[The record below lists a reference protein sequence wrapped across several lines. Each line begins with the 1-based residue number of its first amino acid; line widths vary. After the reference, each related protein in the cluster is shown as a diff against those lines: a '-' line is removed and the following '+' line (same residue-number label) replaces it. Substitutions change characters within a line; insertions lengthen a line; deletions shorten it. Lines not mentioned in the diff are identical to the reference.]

1 MSASGGP
8 SADLRA
14 GRQATNIREIPIQ
27 RSASAFAPSLGGIMG
42 SGVRPIGTTAAPP
55 PTHNEYYRR
64 EVLTRTL
71 VTRST
76 EALSA
81 PPPLSRSPP
90 AAPPAPAPLRPLD
103 VDLPPR
109 DQLSEEYWVRYS
121 RNIEEEERRL
131 RSEQEHRRRAEE
143 ERRLRVEEQR
153 RRLEQQEQELVEKLR
168 REREQLGKTL
178 EAQMIDR
185 ERAER
190 DRIRQDRL
198 EREAAERRRR
208 EVEKPFGNFWYWNE
222 EVDEAFEAVDEEKSR
237 YFLLDEWDRIER
249 DRRAYEEAE
258 LEKRREL
265 ERIERERLERER
277 LEAERLER
285 ERLERQKQELE
296 RIEKQRLEQERVERE
311 RLEIERLEIERIE
324 RIKREKREQEE
335 REKERQR
342 QEAARLQKVRE
353 ELEKAERER
362 LELER
367 QAREL
372 YEREQREEAERQ
384 REREREAQ
392 KEAQRREEERL
403 ARERLERAEREA
415 MEREIARRAR
425 ERAEHER
432 LEILRKEKERIEQ
445 EQMEAEKR
453 ERERLEQER
462 REREMIE
469 DAILARERRDQERRE
484 ERERERQRQEEERL
498 EQERRQRERVEAQ
511 QRERDRQMQE
521 QQERDR
527 LAHLEA
533 QAAERRAHRA
543 LEERQQRERL
553 ELERRAEEL
562 REMERLEQE
571 KRERERAA
579 EELRLAELRD
589 QEQRMAAERERE
601 RREAQER
608 EERRQREGWRSRE
621 MLEQLAR
628 ERDEKAAWEAEKRRL
643 LEEHEIQERKRQG
656 LTSKETLER
665 LTRRPYY
672 SRENLADYPDMTT
685 KVERQ
690 VIERVDRTL
699 WTDTTDTRPA
709 SHNGLTPLYYGGPS
723 SNGMPPPLYGGDLGP
738 PPTEGEDYT
747 SGGREPSRLY
757 QPRADEQ
764 DWLRRGASSRTSK
777 YRQRMERARKEFITG
792 TPSEYPPS
800 SYDPLLDRYRKSTE
814 DLLYGRR
821 PPSEYRGPLLQRFNS
836 GEFSHPPEPTIGLAS
851 GLGRSPYEQLVSF
864 FIVSSQEFQRL
875 LEKARRSLA
884 HYYRLKKPPSYWSHT
899 GLDVNELNKGFEEK
913 RDFYDFGRRSAPEED
928 FHRSKSVLDSYSPT
942 SRERLSRREY
952 TEQESSH
959 TRSKSA
965 DYLMDPRRP
974 REEPTIPEN
983 DLQKGLLGEHELRF
997 RKSTERMQVPDWYRD
1012 YYRQQQ
1018 PPGYGI
1024 GPPSAT
1030 TSGVFSAGTAPTVST
1045 GYPYTRQEPP
1055 ISSLYGK
1062 EASRPWQYTQQ
1073 QPPPTIYGSPPLG
1086 GISFPSGMFDKYKEE
1101 IEDLRRSRGSL
1112 HQLGLGGERESR
1124 GTTATH
1130 PQEHTKQQQQPKLI
1144 VEGNTVTRE
1153 YSREAFSKTEVQT
1166 LAYPQGS
1173 HQPGYTVSTVPS
1185 EWRMAPKERQNSR
1198 VVEVVDTFVD
1208 RPTTTDGQQPQL
1220 GKRYGGRVTLEESQS
1235 QFRNVDGPGIF
1246 TPNQALMEKLAEQPQ
1261 LAEQLLRNE
1270 PIYVRCAHCQLI
1282 RSLPEARSHY
1292 CWCRHCY
1299 TYYCSRSC
1307 RQRDWERHRDKCSFA
1322 RINSLCKEV
1331 IMKVRRDPETQFH
1344 MSRVARE
1351 GFRREGRGSV
1361 NIRLIS
1367 AYSAQ
1372 LYLEKG
1378 WQIFARHD
1386 PNQLLFYY
1394 PIQALIDQRKEP
1406 SLIQLCRKY
1415 NPNEKFILS
1424 VSIIADV
1431 EQCPETPPPLEPIN
1445 NDKNNNFNKTRE
1457 GPSTGFGQEFVYGTA
1472 VPTNV

>member
-1 MSASGGP
+1 
-8 SADLRA
+8 
-14 GRQATNIREIPIQ
+14 
-27 RSASAFAPSLGGIMG
+27 
-42 SGVRPIGTTAAPP
+42 
-55 PTHNEYYRR
+55 
-64 EVLTRTL
+64 
-71 VTRST
+71 
-76 EALSA
+76 
-81 PPPLSRSPP
+81 
-90 AAPPAPAPLRPLD
+90 
-103 VDLPPR
+103 
-109 DQLSEEYWVRYS
+109 
-121 RNIEEEERRL
+121 
-131 RSEQEHRRRAEE
+131 
-143 ERRLRVEEQR
+143 
-153 RRLEQQEQELVEKLR
+153 
-168 REREQLGKTL
+168 
-178 EAQMIDR
+178 
-185 ERAER
+185 
-190 DRIRQDRL
+190 
-198 EREAAERRRR
+198 
-208 EVEKPFGNFWYWNE
+208 
-222 EVDEAFEAVDEEKSR
+222 
-237 YFLLDEWDRIER
+237 
-249 DRRAYEEAE
+249 
-258 LEKRREL
+258 
-265 ERIERERLERER
+265 
-277 LEAERLER
+277 
-285 ERLERQKQELE
+285 
-296 RIEKQRLEQERVERE
+296 
-311 RLEIERLEIERIE
+311 
-324 RIKREKREQEE
+324 
-335 REKERQR
+335 
-342 QEAARLQKVRE
+342 
-353 ELEKAERER
+353 
-362 LELER
+362 
-367 QAREL
+367 
-372 YEREQREEAERQ
+372 
-384 REREREAQ
+384 
-392 KEAQRREEERL
+392 
-403 ARERLERAEREA
+403 
-415 MEREIARRAR
+415 
-425 ERAEHER
+425 
-432 LEILRKEKERIEQ
+432 
-445 EQMEAEKR
+445 
-453 ERERLEQER
+453 
-462 REREMIE
+462 
-469 DAILARERRDQERRE
+469 
-484 ERERERQRQEEERL
+484 
-498 EQERRQRERVEAQ
+498 
-511 QRERDRQMQE
+511 MQE

-851 GLGRSPYEQLVSF
+851 GLGRSPYEQ
-864 FIVSSQEFQRL
+864 
-875 LEKARRSLA
+875 
-884 HYYRLKKPPSYWSHT
+884 
-899 GLDVNELNKGFEEK
+899 
-913 RDFYDFGRRSAPEED
+913 ED

-1220 GKRYGGRVTLEESQS
+1220 GKRYGGRVTLEEVLDSIFQSTQYIPDLPPADPSSFSESQS

>member
-8 SADLRA
+8 ASTDQRA
-14 GRQATNIREIPIQ
+14 GRQTTNIREIPIQ
-27 RSASAFAPSLGGIMG
+27 RSASAFAPSIGGIMG
-42 SGVRPIGTTAAPP
+42 SSARPIQAAAPP

-90 AAPPAPAPLRPLD
+90 VAPTLPPTRPLN

-178 EAQMIDR
+178 EAQMLDR

-190 DRIRQDRL
+190 DRIHQDRL

-208 EVEKPFGNFWYWNE
+208 E
-222 EVDEAFEAVDEEKSR
+222 
-237 YFLLDEWDRIER
+237 EWDRIER
-249 DRRAYEEAE
+249 ERRAYEEAE

-296 RIEKQRLEQERVERE
+296 RIEKQRLEQERIERE

-324 RIKREKREQEE
+324 RIKREKREQDE

-367 QAREL
+367 QAKEL

-403 ARERLERAEREA
+403 VRERLERAEREA

-425 ERAEHER
+425 ERAEQER

-469 DAILARERRDQERRE
+469 AAILARERRDQERRE
-484 ERERERQRQEEERL
+484 ERDRERQRQEEERL

-511 QRERDRQMQE
+511 QRERERQMQE

-527 LAHLEA
+527 LAQLEA

-553 ELERRAEEL
+553 EIERRAEEL
-562 REMERLEQE
+562 KEFERLEQE

-579 EELRLAELRD
+579 EESRLAELRD

-628 ERDEKAAWEAEKRRL
+628 ERDEKAAWEAERRRL

-665 LTRRPYY
+665 LTRKPYY
-672 SRENLADYPDMTT
+672 SRENLADYPDLTT

-709 SHNGLTPLYYGGPS
+709 SHNGLTPIYYGGPG
-723 SNGMPPPLYGGDLGP
+723 SNGMPPPLYGGDLGGQQL
-738 PPTEGEDYT
+738 PPTEGEEYT
-747 SGGREPSRLY
+747 GGGGREPSRLY
-757 QPRADEQ
+757 QSRADEQ

-851 GLGRSPYEQLVSF
+851 GLGRSPYEQ
-864 FIVSSQEFQRL
+864 
-875 LEKARRSLA
+875 
-884 HYYRLKKPPSYWSHT
+884 
-899 GLDVNELNKGFEEK
+899 
-913 RDFYDFGRRSAPEED
+913 ED

-952 TEQESSH
+952 TEQESTH

-1018 PPGYGI
+1018 PPI

-1055 ISSLYGK
+1055 PPISSLYGK
-1062 EASRPWQYTQQ
+1062 ETSRPWQYTQQ
-1073 QPPPTIYGSPPLG
+1073 PPPTTTIYGSPPLG
-1086 GISFPSGMFDKYKEE
+1086 GISFPAGMFDKYKEE

-1112 HQLGLGGERESR
+1112 HQLGLGGERER
-1124 GTTATH
+1124 GGGGTATH
-1130 PQEHTKQQQQPKLI
+1130 PQEHTKPQQQPPKLI

-1153 YSREAFSKTEVQT
+1153 YSKEAFSKTEVQT

-1173 HQPGYTVSTVPS
+1173 HLPGYTVSTVPS

-1208 RPTTTDGQQPQL
+1208 RPAATDGQQPPL
-1220 GKRYGGRVTLEESQS
+1220 GKRYGGRVTLEEVLDSIFQSTQYIPDLPPADPSTFSESQS

-1246 TPNQALMEKLAEQPQ
+1246 TPNQALMDKLAEQPQ
-1261 LAEQLLRNE
+1261 LAEQLLRNV
-1270 PIYVRCAHCQLI
+1270 PIYVRCANCQLI
-1282 RSLPEARSHY
+1282 RPLPEARGHY

-1415 NPNEKFILS
+1415 NPSEKFILS

-1431 EQCPETPPPLEPIN
+1431 EQCPETPPPLEPTN
-1445 NDKNNNFNKTRE
+1445 NDKNNNFNKNIRE
-1457 GPSTGFGQEFVYGTA
+1457 SFGQEFVYGTA

>member
-1 MSASGGP
+1 PSPVPTAFASVGAFDHSFESSSRSDFMSASGGP
-8 SADLRA
+8 ASTDQRA
-14 GRQATNIREIPIQ
+14 GRQTTNIREIPIQ
-27 RSASAFAPSLGGIMG
+27 RSASAFAPSIGGIMG
-42 SGVRPIGTTAAPP
+42 S
-55 PTHNEYYRR
+55 
-64 EVLTRTL
+64 
-71 VTRST
+71 
-76 EALSA
+76 ALSA

-90 AAPPAPAPLRPLD
+90 VAPTLPPTRPLN

-178 EAQMIDR
+178 EAQMLDR

-190 DRIRQDRL
+190 DRIHQDRL

-208 EVEKPFGNFWYWNE
+208 EVEIIPFRNFWYWNE
-222 EVDEAFEAVDEEKSR
+222 EEEVVDEEAFEAVNEEENNR
-237 YFLLDEWDRIER
+237 YFLSNTEWDRIER
-249 DRRAYEEAE
+249 ERRAYEEAE

-296 RIEKQRLEQERVERE
+296 RIEKQRLEQERIERE

-324 RIKREKREQEE
+324 RIKREKREQDE

-392 KEAQRREEERL
+392 KEAQRREEERM

-425 ERAEHER
+425 EP
-432 LEILRKEKERIEQ
+432 
-445 EQMEAEKR
+445 
-453 ERERLEQER
+453 
-462 REREMIE
+462 
-469 DAILARERRDQERRE
+469 AILARERRDQERRE
-484 ERERERQRQEEERL
+484 ERDRERQRQEEERL
-498 EQERRQRERVEAQ
+498 EQERRQRERIEAQ
-511 QRERDRQMQE
+511 QRERERQM
-521 QQERDR
+521 QERDR
-527 LAHLEA
+527 LAQLEA

-553 ELERRAEEL
+553 EIERRAEEL
-562 REMERLEQE
+562 KEIERLEQE

-579 EELRLAELRD
+579 EESRLAELRD

-628 ERDEKAAWEAEKRRL
+628 ERDEKAAWEAERRRL

-665 LTRRPYY
+665 LTRKPYY
-672 SRENLADYPDMTT
+672 SRENLADYPDLTT

-709 SHNGLTPLYYGGPS
+709 SHNGLTPLYYGGPG
-723 SNGMPPPLYGGDLGP
+723 SNGMPPPLYGGDLGGQQL
-738 PPTEGEDYT
+738 PPTEGEEYT
-747 SGGREPSRLY
+747 GGGGREPSRLY
-757 QPRADEQ
+757 QSRADEQ

-851 GLGRSPYEQLVSF
+851 GLGRSPYEQ
-864 FIVSSQEFQRL
+864 EFQRL

-899 GLDVNELNKGFEEK
+899 GLDITELNEGF
-913 RDFYDFGRRSAPEED
+913 APEED

-952 TEQESSH
+952 TEQESTH

-1018 PPGYGI
+1018 PPIGGY

-1055 ISSLYGK
+1055 PPISSLYGK
-1062 EASRPWQYTQQ
+1062 ETSRPWQYTQQ
-1073 QPPPTIYGSPPLG
+1073 PPPPTTIYGSPPLG
-1086 GISFPSGMFDKYKEE
+1086 GISFPAGMFDKYKEE

-1112 HQLGLGGERESR
+1112 HQLGLGGER
-1124 GTTATH
+1124 GGGGGTATH
-1130 PQEHTKQQQQPKLI
+1130 PQEHTKVCVL
-1144 VEGNTVTRE
+1144 
-1153 YSREAFSKTEVQT
+1153 
-1166 LAYPQGS
+1166 
-1173 HQPGYTVSTVPS
+1173 
-1185 EWRMAPKERQNSR
+1185 
-1198 VVEVVDTFVD
+1198 
-1208 RPTTTDGQQPQL
+1208 
-1220 GKRYGGRVTLEESQS
+1220 
-1235 QFRNVDGPGIF
+1235 
-1246 TPNQALMEKLAEQPQ
+1246 
-1261 LAEQLLRNE
+1261 
-1270 PIYVRCAHCQLI
+1270 
-1282 RSLPEARSHY
+1282 
-1292 CWCRHCY
+1292 
-1299 TYYCSRSC
+1299 
-1307 RQRDWERHRDKCSFA
+1307 
-1322 RINSLCKEV
+1322 
-1331 IMKVRRDPETQFH
+1331 
-1344 MSRVARE
+1344 
-1351 GFRREGRGSV
+1351 
-1361 NIRLIS
+1361 
-1367 AYSAQ
+1367 
-1372 LYLEKG
+1372 
-1378 WQIFARHD
+1378 
-1386 PNQLLFYY
+1386 
-1394 PIQALIDQRKEP
+1394 
-1406 SLIQLCRKY
+1406 
-1415 NPNEKFILS
+1415 
-1424 VSIIADV
+1424 
-1431 EQCPETPPPLEPIN
+1431 
-1445 NDKNNNFNKTRE
+1445 
-1457 GPSTGFGQEFVYGTA
+1457 
-1472 VPTNV
+1472 